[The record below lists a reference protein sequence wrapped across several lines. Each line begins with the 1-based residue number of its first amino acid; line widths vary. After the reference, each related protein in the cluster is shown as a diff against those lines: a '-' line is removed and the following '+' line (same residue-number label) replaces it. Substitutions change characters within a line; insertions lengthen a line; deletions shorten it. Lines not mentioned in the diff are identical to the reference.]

1 MGLVPHLYV
10 LSYLHLSAASILSI
24 KLPATITASD
34 KELQL
39 SDGKNS
45 ARIIC
50 KQVFEALNGKFATEI
65 GINAAQPFPGV
76 TFTFVSREQSTP
88 SKKVNLQV
96 NAADDAAAGGGVPW
110 FVWLLIAAG
119 VL

>member
-1 MGLVPHLYV
+1 M
-10 LSYLHLSAASILSI
+10 
-24 KLPATITASD
+24 LPAIITASD

-39 SDGKNS
+39 SDEKTSVPANC
-45 ARIIC
+45 RP
-50 KQVFEALNGKFATEI
+50 VFESLNGKFAINI
-65 GINAAQPFPGV
+65 GFDAEKAFPGL

-88 SKKVNLQV
+88 SKKANLQV
-96 NAADDAAAGGGVPW
+96 NAADDAAAGGGIPW